1 MDDDKSS
8 MCFKLSLRNL
18 LFFIFALTITV
29 SQSFAQRI
37 SFIQYPNE
45 VVRGERFAIKL
56 DVLSEP
62 DDTIL
67 VILSTD
73 GDITL
78 SESYLI
84 GDSILNIE
92 PARLNQFSTVRNN
105 LPKGFVGRRMFFFV
119 DTLTHSSALRSY
131 VFVASTKSVGEI
143 ELKFLPVKFSIDSLI
158 FDPSELE
165 KAQVNIKVKNYIEKT
180 AGLCVRFEKD
190 GFIRFNVNEKFSAK
204 NGFTLSFW
212 MRATLMRGRAISI
225 RSGVDRSFITVGL
238 KAGNIFLSMS
248 NSIGKYEITL
258 PKFVSDGNWH
268 NVLIIASGTE
278 NILRFYVDGE
288 KIDEIFIPNLS
299 QFEVNRPIVRL
310 ENVSIDEVVMFKAR
324 KSELVQ
330 RLPRYFVKVDS
341 DIFFFLKFEN
351 ETINISGNVSNL
363 EYSGVKFIPSSAPI
377 CSPEI
382 KISAEMKGNDITII
396 WEIEDPIFVDKFVV
410 ERKIKDE
417 IFQPVYQVSS
427 SDQKRY
433 VFVDN
438 TVESNAVYYYRVK
451 RINKDGSSEYSDEVK
466 IGIGLNKDFE
476 IIGNFPNPFNSE
488 TKIIYHLFNDTYV
501 RLTVYDIVGREIAVL
516 VDGFQSAGRKE
527 VLFNLGNVK
536 INEMTSGIYLYKLQ
550 TQRGYEV
557 RKMIVIK

>member
-8 MCFKLSLRNL
+8 MCSKLSLRNFG
-18 LFFIFALTITV
+18 LFFFVLIMAV

-45 VVRGERFAIKL
+45 VIRGEKFAVKL
-56 DVLSEP
+56 DVLAEP

-73 GDITL
+73 GEISL

-84 GDSILNIE
+84 RDSIINIE
-92 PARLNQFSTVRNN
+92 PAKLNQFLNIRNN
-105 LPKGFVGRRMFFFV
+105 LPRGFIGKRTLLFV
-119 DTLTHSSALRSY
+119 DTLIHSSALRSY
-131 VFVASTKSVGEI
+131 VFVANAKSIGEVG
-143 ELKFLPVKFSIDSLI
+143 LKFLPVKFTVDSLI
-158 FDPSELE
+158 FDPAELE
-165 KAQVNIKVKNYIEKT
+165 KAQINIRVKNYIEKT

-212 MRATLMRGRAISI
+212 LRTTAMRGRIISI
-225 RSGVDRSFITVGL
+225 RSGIDRSFMTVGL
-238 KAGNIFLSMS
+238 KAGSIFLAMS

-258 PKFVSDGNWH
+258 PKFVNDGDWH
-268 NVLIIASGTE
+268 NVLIIASGSE
-278 NILRFYVDGE
+278 NVLKFYIDGE
-288 KIDEIFIPNLS
+288 KIEEIFIPNLS
-299 QFEVNRPIVRL
+299 QFEVNRPTIRL

-351 ETINISGNVSNL
+351 ETINIIGNVSNL
-363 EYSGVKFIPSSAPI
+363 EHNGVKFVPSSVPI

-382 KISAEMKGNDITII
+382 KISAEMKGNNITII
-396 WEIEDPIFVDKFVV
+396 WEIEDPAFVDKFIV
-410 ERKIKDE
+410 ERKIRDE
-417 IFQPVYQVSS
+417 TFQPVYQVSS
-427 SDQKRY
+427 SDQKKY

-438 TVESNAVYYYRVK
+438 AIENNAVYYYRVR

-501 RLTVYDIVGREIAVL
+501 RLIVYDIVGREIAVL

-536 INEMTSGIYLYKLQ
+536 TNEMTSGIYFYKLQ

>member
-1 MDDDKSS
+1 M
-8 MCFKLSLRNL
+8 
-18 LFFIFALTITV
+18 AV

-45 VVRGERFAIKL
+45 VIRGEKFAVKL
-56 DVLSEP
+56 DVLAEP

-73 GDITL
+73 GEISL

-84 GDSILNIE
+84 RDSIINIE
-92 PARLNQFSTVRNN
+92 PAKLNQFLNIRNN
-105 LPKGFVGRRMFFFV
+105 LPRGFIGKRTLLFV
-119 DTLTHSSALRSY
+119 DTLIHSSALRSY
-131 VFVASTKSVGEI
+131 VFVANAKSIGEVG
-143 ELKFLPVKFSIDSLI
+143 LKFLPVKFTVDSLI
-158 FDPSELE
+158 FDPAELE
-165 KAQVNIKVKNYIEKT
+165 KAQINIRVKNYIEKT

-212 MRATLMRGRAISI
+212 LRTTAMRGRIISI
-225 RSGVDRSFITVGL
+225 RSGIDRSFMTVGL
-238 KAGNIFLSMS
+238 KAGSIFLAMS

-258 PKFVSDGNWH
+258 PKFVNDGDWH
-268 NVLIIASGTE
+268 NVLIIASGSE
-278 NILRFYVDGE
+278 NVLKFYIDGE
-288 KIDEIFIPNLS
+288 KIEEIFIPNLS
-299 QFEVNRPIVRL
+299 QFEVNRPTIRL

-351 ETINISGNVSNL
+351 ETINIIGNVSNL
-363 EYSGVKFIPSSAPI
+363 EHNGVKFVPSSVPI

-382 KISAEMKGNDITII
+382 KISAEMKGNNITII
-396 WEIEDPIFVDKFVV
+396 WEIEDPAFVDKFIV
-410 ERKIKDE
+410 ERKIRDE
-417 IFQPVYQVSS
+417 TFQPVYQVSS
-427 SDQKRY
+427 SDQKKY

-438 TVESNAVYYYRVK
+438 AVENNAVYYYRVR

-501 RLTVYDIVGREIAVL
+501 RLIVYDIVGREIAVL

-536 INEMTSGIYLYKLQ
+536 TNEMTSGIYFYKLQ